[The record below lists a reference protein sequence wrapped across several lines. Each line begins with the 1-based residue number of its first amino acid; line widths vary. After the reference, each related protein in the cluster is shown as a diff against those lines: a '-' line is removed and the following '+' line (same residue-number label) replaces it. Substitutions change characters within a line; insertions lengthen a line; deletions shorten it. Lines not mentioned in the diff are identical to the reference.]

1 MSLIA
6 ILAPIQ
12 SAIFAIGVL
21 VGIDLIMG
29 ILASR
34 KIGIKFSSRKLKDT
48 AVKLLVYNLLLIAG
62 FVSETYMVDWIPFV
76 KIVLSFLAVVEV
88 TSIGENF
95 QKISGLPFIK
105 YLKEQINLYLNKGKE
120 DGK

>member
-105 YLKEQINLYLNKGKE
+105 YLKDQINLYLNKGKE